1 MMSLLVWLDKTLSR
15 LLVALVAAI
24 VICVCWQVLSRY
36 VTQTPSAYSEEIAR
50 FLLIWLGILGA
61 AYAYRTGAHLGL
73 DLLVNQFSRL
83 MRRRIEMLV
92 HILVLTF
99 SLAVMVVGGIC
110 LMALAIDPGQQSSAM
125 EINMAWVYAA
135 LPLSGGLMA
144 VYALA
149 ALVSPAE
156 ESSNGI

>member
-1 MMSLLVWLDKTLSR
+1 MISLLAGLDKALSR
-15 LLVALVAAI
+15 LLVMLVAAI

-50 FLLIWLGILGA
+50 FLLIWLGILGS

-73 DLLVNQFSRL
+73 DLLVNQL
-83 MRRRIEMLV
+83 PKLLRRRIEMLV

-110 LMALAIDPGQQSSAM
+110 LMALAIDPGQYSSAM
-125 EINMAWVYAA
+125 EVNMAWVYAA
-135 LPLSGGLMA
+135 LPISGSLMA
-144 VYALA
+144 FYALA
-149 ALVSPAE
+149 ALFIPVE
-156 ESSNGI
+156 EEQ